1 MHAGSSTHSMARVM
15 STQKFP
21 MVSFSVRAMPRMN
34 AIASAIPTAA
44 DAKLW

>member
-1 MHAGSSTHSMARVM
+1 MQAGSSTHSVERVI

-34 AIASAIPTAA
+34 AIASAMPTAA